1 MQREDVRSGTTVLI
15 DRSVI
20 EYVIFP
26 DNLKQKN
33 QIISDH
39 KARIDKVSQKVGEVW
54 VFFFLQM
61 QAYL

>member
-26 DNLKQKN
+26 DNLKQKY
-33 QIISDH
+33 QIISYH
-39 KARIDKVSQKVGEVW
+39 IIRSNNQQNRRGVGKNC
-54 VFFFLQM
+54 M
-61 QAYL
+61 

>member
-26 DNLKQKN
+26 DNLKQKY
-33 QIISDH
+33 QIISYIISYH
-39 KARIDKVSQKVGEVW
+39 KI
-54 VFFFLQM
+54 
-61 QAYL
+61 